1 MDSKRLARLC
11 RELADHKKAEDIIVL
26 DVRGKVVMFE
36 IDSDSGLNDAFVA
49 RVTKVLGS
57 LRFPKA

>member
-1 MDSKRLARLC
+1 LPKGTAFR
-11 RELADHKKAEDIIVL
+11 IIVL